1 MRRLARF
8 VGGEA
13 ALTAALLAVVAVMSA
28 TPPGLHEAPV
38 WPFAFRLTTAALE
51 NAPALTTRALVG
63 SQVAVIGLVGLLAA
77 PLLRGWR
84 LPLAAGA
91 LAVPAAAGGPPPR
104 PPPRAPAPHAPLPP
118 LPPPP

>member
-91 LAVPAAAGGPPPR
+91 PDAPPAPPRFPLAPPSPAAPSPS
-104 PPPRAPAPHAPLPP
+104 PLS
-118 LPPPP
+118 